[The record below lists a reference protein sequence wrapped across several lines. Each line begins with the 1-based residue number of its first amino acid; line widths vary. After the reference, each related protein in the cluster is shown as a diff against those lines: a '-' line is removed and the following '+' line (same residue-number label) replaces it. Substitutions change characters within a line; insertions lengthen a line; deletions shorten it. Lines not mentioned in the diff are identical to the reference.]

1 MASYQAP
8 IGRQTG
14 TFNSSD
20 FNFQDNILSYSEVVK
35 LSDDQIISGKKTFL
49 SSTTMNEITNNG
61 STYLQ
66 DMTIA
71 GNTIIGDELSDTLRI
86 KCQTTNIEGD
96 VNITGTFQSTTLDQV
111 KVDVT
116 DHTELLENTMNLTQN
131 QSIVDHKTFNDDVTV
146 IGTLKGIN
154 DTAK

>member
-71 GNTIIGDELSDTLRI
+71 L
-86 KCQTTNIEGD
+86 
-96 VNITGTFQSTTLDQV
+96 
-111 KVDVT
+111 
-116 DHTELLENTMNLTQN
+116 
-131 QSIVDHKTFNDDVTV
+131 V
-146 IGTLKGIN
+146 IQ
-154 DTAK
+154 